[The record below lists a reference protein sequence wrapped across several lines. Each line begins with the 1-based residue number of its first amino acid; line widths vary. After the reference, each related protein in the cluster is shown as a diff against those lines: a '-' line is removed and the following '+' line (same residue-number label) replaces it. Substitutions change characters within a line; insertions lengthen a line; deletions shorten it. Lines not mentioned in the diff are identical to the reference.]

1 MKIIQAENLSD
12 FLKINNFFWE
22 IWKEEFDIDIF
33 DRIYEYKKQII
44 YFIEKDWIIISAIT
58 CNLIDTDSYI
68 RRFATNKNNRWTWIW
83 TTLLNELIENLKRKW
98 IKKIFVTSEIKRT
111 NFYEKFSFIKFWIIK
126 NVWNTQVIE
135 MKKDLIDN
143 N

>member
-1 MKIIQAENLSD
+1 MKIIQAEKISD
-12 FLKINNFFWE
+12 FSKINDFFWE

-33 DRIYEYKKQII
+33 DRIDEYKKQIV

-83 TTLLNELIENLKRKW
+83 TILLNELIENLKRKW
-98 IKKIFVTSEIKRT
+98 IKKIFVSSEIKRS

-126 NVWNTQVIE
+126 NIWNTQVVE
-135 MKKDLIDN
+135 MKKDLIAND
-143 N
+143 

>member
-12 FLKINNFFWE
+12 FLKINDFFGKM
-22 IWKEEFDIDIF
+22 WKEEFDIDIF
-33 DRIYEYKKQII
+33 DKIDEYKKQII
-44 YFIEKDWIIISAIT
+44 YFIKKDWVIISAIT

-111 NFYEKFSFIKFWIIK
+111 SFYEKFSFIKFWIIK

-135 MKKDLIDN
+135 MKKDLIY
-143 N
+143 